1 MKPVLLH
8 SCCAPCSAAIL
19 EAMEKE
25 GIRPVVFYF
34 NPNIAPREEYEKRK
48 GELERHCKAL
58 GVEFHEGEYNHE
70 AWLKAVSGLENEP
83 ERGRRCE
90 VCFRLRLT
98 AAAEKAKELGID
110 SFTTSLAS
118 SRWKS
123 LTQISAAGREAEN
136 ITGVTFWDRNWRKGG
151 LQDRRNALLKLY
163 GFYNQTWCGCEFSKR
178 DADRAREAKRASE
191 DARSKS

>member
-1 MKPVLLH
+1 MRTVLLH

-25 GIRPVVFYF
+25 EIRPVVFFF

-48 GELERHCKAL
+48 AELVRHCKAL
-58 GVEFHEGEYNHE
+58 GVEFHEGEYDHE
-70 AWLKAVSGLENEP
+70 AWLKAVAGLENEP
-83 ERGRRCE
+83 ERGKRCE
-90 VCFRLRLT
+90 VCFRLRLK

-123 LTQISAAGREAEN
+123 LSQVSAAGHEAE
-136 ITGVTFWDRNWRKGG
+136 TTVGVNFWDRNWRKGG

-191 DARSKS
+191 DARKA